1 MVTLSQKQ
9 FSFAVLYIGQHH
21 IIGSAS
27 DISDKTFNEMRVE
40 IVNAF
45 KESRVYKVVD
55 IMQSYFGG
63 SNFSFFELFK
73 DTQTEI
79 LKKILEVTIENAAGS
94 YKRIYERNYNILNVM
109 HSAGLVAPS
118 VLKQNTEIVINHE
131 LVKSLQRPNA
141 DLGNLSHLI
150 DEVNKWQIP
159 VDKKKLSFE
168 ATNKING
175 LISRFSEHPDD
186 IKILTDISA
195 LLNLIIQIDID
206 PSLNELQ
213 NQLLQICRESAVK
226 WSRSDKPSHQLLLS
240 TLLRLASEVELDMTV
255 PVLMKKS

>member
-1 MVTLSQKQ
+1 ML
-9 FSFAVLYIGQHH
+9 
-21 IIGSAS
+21 
-27 DISDKTFNEMRVE
+27 
-40 IVNAF
+40 
-45 KESRVYKVVD
+45 
-55 IMQSYFGG
+55 
-63 SNFSFFELFK
+63 
-73 DTQTEI
+73 
-79 LKKILEVTIENAAGS
+79 
-94 YKRIYERNYNILNVM
+94 
-109 HSAGLVAPS
+109 SAGLVAPS

-175 LISRFSEHPDD
+175 LISRISEHPDD

-213 NQLLQICRESAVK
+213 NQLLQICRESTVK